1 MRPSRQPPSRTLESE
16 SEPRSP
22 PTRRPGGL
30 GPSRTRSPPIEF
42 KFLKFEISRQF
53 EYYRTTSV
61 VNYGVLHVMSKS
73 EQDLG
78 NVPSVPASEP
88 AEVSVRSVRS
98 TFGPEASTHRSN
110 ADDPVCLVSLRPRV
124 RALPVADV
132 S

>member
-1 MRPSRQPPSRTLESE
+1 
-16 SEPRSP
+16 
-22 PTRRPGGL
+22 
-30 GPSRTRSPPIEF
+30 
-42 KFLKFEISRQF
+42 
-53 EYYRTTSV
+53 
-61 VNYGVLHVMSKS
+61 MSKS